1 MHTTSE
7 NREAFMARVQK
18 IVDSTP
24 GMGWSAWPDGDFMCF
39 SIAMQNY
46 MGQEG
51 YTSRREDDGEF
62 SFKTYV
68 LEEDYNVLAEAWRNA
83 VANEADY
90 EVTHLNK
97 NGTGQYRWLR
107 SFARPQRNDEGVL
120 VYWLGTSVDIH
131 DSMVALETA
140 RNKES
145 RLRELIDAIPG
156 LVWTS
161 NNLGQPTYFNKRLEE
176 WIGLKVDEL
185 RARSGNS
192 LADLIAVTLHP
203 EDRDMIRETI
213 MESLQTGS
221 PWTSRFRQ
229 RRADGA
235 WLWVEA
241 RMEALKDETGNVIHW
256 YGIQGEIESE
266 VRAQE
271 ALKEVDQKLAKAAQL
286 AGLAE
291 LSGSIAHEVS
301 QPLASAMANG
311 GAGAIWLTKE
321 PPDIERA
328 KLSVDALLQDLSAAS
343 DVVQRVRMLFQQ
355 RVGAREKEDINNLVM
370 SVHSYLS
377 MELSLKNIRISTALA
392 NDLPPVYVD
401 GIQIQQVLSNLIRN
415 AADAL
420 AEVDSDERSI
430 IISTEQIDSEVIIEV
445 RDTGPGVADTE
456 NIFNSFVT
464 TKSDGMGMGLSICR
478 TVAQVHNGRLWAR
491 NNCAG
496 ASFFLALPRFDA
508 TVCN

>member
-1 MHTTSE
+1 MDIASE
-7 NREAFMARVQK
+7 DRKAFAGRVQK

-39 SIAMQNY
+39 SLAMQNY

-51 YTSRREDDGEF
+51 YTITRVDAGEF
-62 SFKTYV
+62 SFRSCV
-68 LEEDYNVLAEAWRNA
+68 LEEDYDRLAESWRNA
-83 VANEADY
+83 VTNERDL
-90 EVTHLNK
+90 EVTHLIK
-97 NGTGQYRWLR
+97 NGTGMFRWLR
-107 SFARPQRNDEGVL
+107 SFARPQRDERGVL
-120 VYWLGTSVDIH
+120 VYWLGTSIDIH
-131 DSMVALETA
+131 DAVVALETA
-140 RNKES
+140 KNREN
-145 RLRELIDAIPG
+145 RLRQLVDAIPG
-156 LVWTS
+156 LVWTA
-161 NNLGQPTYFNKRLEE
+161 NNLGQPTYFNKRLED

-185 RARSGNS
+185 RARSGNT
-192 LADLIAVTLHP
+192 LADLIEMTLHP
-203 EDRDMIRETI
+203 EDRDVISETI
-213 MESLQTGS
+213 TDALQTGS
-221 PWTSRFRQ
+221 PWTARFRQ

-241 RMEALKDETGNVIHW
+241 RMEALKDEAGNVVQW

-266 VRAQE
+266 IRAQE
-271 ALKEVDQKLAKAAQL
+271 ALKEVDQRLAKAAQV
-286 AGLAE
+286 AGMAE

-311 GAGAIWLTKE
+311 GAGAIWLTRE

-328 KLSVDALLQDLSAAS
+328 KRSVDALLQDLSAAS

-355 RVGAREKEDINNLVM
+355 RVGARKKEDINNLVILI
-370 SVHSYLS
+370 HSYLS
-377 MELSLKNIRISTALA
+377 MELSLKSIRISTALA

-401 GIQIQQVLSNLIRN
+401 GVQIQQVLSNLIRN

-420 AEVDSDERSI
+420 AGVASDQRSI
-430 IISTEQIDSEVIIEV
+430 IISTEQLGTDVIIEV

-478 TVAQVHNGRLWAR
+478 TIAQVHDGRLWAR

-496 ASFFLALPRFDA
+496 ASFFLALPRFDV
-508 TVCN
+508 TVSN